1 MTPIKELSDLLSGSS
16 RVIVLSEKDVDLR
29 SGRGDGSLVVMKMV
43 EGSLAAGG
51 RGAGFGERRITKV
64 ALYRLKE
71 GECEKLFET
80 EDESRLAGFEVPY
93 YVSRLP
99 FVLEDGK
106 EVMGYGA
113 VDPGLVAEYSK
124 RMV

>member
-1 MTPIKELSDLLSGSS
+1 MTPLEELSDLLTGSS
-16 RVIVLSEKDVDLR
+16 RVVVLAEKDVDLR
-29 SGRGDGSLVVMKMV
+29 SGRGDWSLVVMKMV

-64 ALYRLKE
+64 ALYRLKD
-71 GECEKLFET
+71 GKCEKPFET

-99 FVLEDGK
+99 FVLEDGS
-106 EVMGYGA
+106 EVVGYGA
-113 VDPGLVAEYSK
+113 VDPGLVAEYSR